1 MILEFLKNYQRMTV
15 PSDDEIDVWVNSRP
29 EPFPAELAKLRL
41 PFHPLLKAQ
50 YIYQDS
56 KLLTQVHLIPFWLV
70 QAEIECTVHIALSI
84 RPNNQFKPDQQSRQQ
99 APKAYCSLTYILC
112 LKALTNPKEMYQL
125 LTNEFTID
133 SYQNWLNA
141 TSLFKIKPYIICTMA
156 IKATVTKLCNDFKTS
171 TPVGQD
177 HWHTEA
183 VISQEVLE
191 NIFACVEG
199 IDDLTKANSAAFWTA
214 NRLPKGNEKLLV
226 TRFLFKL
233 NEAHG
238 DASSKE
244 FEFAAQMKM
253 KLEVENI
260 LQKNF
265 INKPSYLALVH
276 KSSYEEL
283 IKQLFLHEYKNSK
296 ANKAAFDISNVVNE
310 IMNEIINLT
319 LIKYKLLDEWLP
331 EEEDRS
337 NSGNMDETMTN
348 FNLIKSW
355 QKEEKH
361 DVNRENE
368 ENYWRCVNILQV
380 SLYEY

>member
-1 MILEFLKNYQRMTV
+1 M
-15 PSDDEIDVWVNSRP
+15 
-29 EPFPAELAKLRL
+29 
-41 PFHPLLKAQ
+41 
-50 YIYQDS
+50 
-56 KLLTQVHLIPFWLV
+56 
-70 QAEIECTVHIALSI
+70 
-84 RPNNQFKPDQQSRQQ
+84 
-99 APKAYCSLTYILC
+99 
-112 LKALTNPKEMYQL
+112 TNPKEMYQL
-125 LTNEFTID
+125 LTNEFTIN

-283 IKQLFLHEYKNSK
+283 IKQLFLHEYRNSK
-296 ANKAAFDISNVVNE
+296 VNKAAFDISNVVNE

>member
-1 MILEFLKNYQRMTV
+1 M
-15 PSDDEIDVWVNSRP
+15 
-29 EPFPAELAKLRL
+29 
-41 PFHPLLKAQ
+41 
-50 YIYQDS
+50 
-56 KLLTQVHLIPFWLV
+56 
-70 QAEIECTVHIALSI
+70 
-84 RPNNQFKPDQQSRQQ
+84 
-99 APKAYCSLTYILC
+99 
-112 LKALTNPKEMYQL
+112 
-125 LTNEFTID
+125 
-133 SYQNWLNA
+133 
-141 TSLFKIKPYIICTMA
+141 
-156 IKATVTKLCNDFKTS
+156 
-171 TPVGQD
+171 
-177 HWHTEA
+177 
-183 VISQEVLE
+183 
-191 NIFACVEG
+191 
-199 IDDLTKANSAAFWTA
+199 
-214 NRLPKGNEKLLV
+214 
-226 TRFLFKL
+226 
-233 NEAHG
+233 
-238 DASSKE
+238 
-244 FEFAAQMKM
+244 
-253 KLEVENI
+253 NI

-380 SLYEY
+380 SLYEYWLKTKPSKFFPAYDRTTKYLTSAFLSNNEITDLNFQLAYVLSFHLLKEVFMVEIFMV